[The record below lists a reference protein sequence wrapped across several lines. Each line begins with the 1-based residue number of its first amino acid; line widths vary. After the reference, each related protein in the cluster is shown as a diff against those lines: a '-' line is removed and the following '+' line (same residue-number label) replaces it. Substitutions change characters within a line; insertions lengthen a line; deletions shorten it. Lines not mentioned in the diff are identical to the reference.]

1 MMKYQDIHTTDSALW
16 KQYQDHMAKGEY
28 DAAKAILSQTQFDN
42 KRIDASLFN
51 AITTEWTRLQNQ
63 SKDSTWSKNTMAVQ
77 EEPPADMKAGECYC
91 KITKKLS

>member
-16 KQYQDHMAKGEY
+16 KQYQDYMAKGEY
-28 DAAKAILSQTQFDN
+28 DAAKAILAQTQLDN

-51 AITTEWTRLQNQ
+51 AITTELTRLQNQ
-63 SKDSTWSKNTMAVQ
+63 GKNSTWSKNTMAVQ
-77 EEPPADMKAGECYC
+77 EEPPANMQAGECNC